1 MKLRLITGVAVIY
14 GLSWLM
20 VVFTRNILLA
30 IFLSGIGALIL
41 IMLAFSV
48 DGIDEQNN
56 QNLSQI
62 AALKVE
68 VEKLKNQLTELKDKK
83 ENLQT

>member
-1 MKLRLITGVAVIY
+1 MRLLTGVAVIY

-20 VVFTRNILLA
+20 VVFSRNILLA

-41 IMLAFSV
+41 VMLAFSV

-56 QNLSQI
+56 QSLSQI
-62 AALKVE
+62 AALRLE
-68 VEKLKNQLTELKDKK
+68 VDKLRNELTELRNKQV
-83 ENLQT
+83 NLQT

>member
-1 MKLRLITGVAVIY
+1 MRLITGVALIY

-62 AALKVE
+62 AALKLE

>member
-1 MKLRLITGVAVIY
+1 LRLITGAAVIY

-62 AALKVE
+62 AALKLE
-68 VEKLKNQLTELKDKK
+68 VEKLKNQLTELKDKQGNP
-83 ENLQT
+83 ET

>member
-1 MKLRLITGVAVIY
+1 LRLITGAAVIY

-62 AALKVE
+62 VALKLE
-68 VEKLKNQLTELKDKK
+68 VEKLKKSAY
-83 ENLQT
+83 

>member
-1 MKLRLITGVAVIY
+1 MRLITGAAVIY

-62 AALKVE
+62 AALKLE
-68 VEKLKNQLTELKDKK
+68 VEKLKNQLTELKDKQGNP
-83 ENLQT
+83 ET

>member
-1 MKLRLITGVAVIY
+1 MRLITGVAVIY

-62 AALKVE
+62 AALKLE
-68 VEKLKNQLTELKDKK
+68 VEKLKNQLIELKDKK